1 MSIIGEIAI
10 IFGICLLSEGVVA
23 LLPFAFPASVLSM
36 LILLALLLSGVVK
49 EKHVGRVCGFFVG
62 NMAFFFL
69 PSCVSI
75 LEYWDLLSV
84 VLAPFLAIAILT
96 TPLVYAAT
104 AWTVQ
109 LMMGR
114 GRDKEERHD

>member
-10 IFGICLLSEGVVA
+10 IFGICLLSEREVA

-36 LILLALLLSGVVK
+36 LILLALLLTGVVK
-49 EKHVGRVCGFFVG
+49 ERHVGRVCGFFVG

-84 VLAPFLAIAILT
+84 VLVPFLAIAILT

>member
-1 MSIIGEIAI
+1 MSIMLEVAI
-10 IFGICLLSEGVVA
+10 IFGICLVCEGIVI

-36 LILLALLLSGVVK
+36 LVLLALLLSGVIK
-49 EKHVGRVCGFFVG
+49 EKHIGRVCGFFVG

-75 LEYWDLLSV
+75 IDHWDTLSAVLL
-84 VLAPFLAIAILT
+84 PFFFIAILT

-104 AWTVQ
+104 AWTIQ
-109 LMMGR
+109 LMIGKRKGR
-114 GRDKEERHD
+114 RS